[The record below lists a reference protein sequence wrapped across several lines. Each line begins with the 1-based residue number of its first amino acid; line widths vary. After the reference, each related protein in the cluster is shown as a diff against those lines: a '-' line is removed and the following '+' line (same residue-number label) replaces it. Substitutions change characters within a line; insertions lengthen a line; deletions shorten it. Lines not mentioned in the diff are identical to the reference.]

1 MRNVQVRKLRH
12 REGQSLAPCTQQ
24 GIDRAK
30 YENWPSGTP
39 THQTRHKHTHH
50 VPACSP
56 GVPPQPA
63 VHRAADTPRSADC
76 RPRRGCLH
84 GPGILGTRPLCE
96 AGREL
101 RAQHCSQGGGHWE
114 EAGAHRGSLEKLRQ
128 EYRGMEIHQQGTGN
142 RTGVNGE

>member
-24 GIDRAK
+24 RIDRAK

-39 THQTRHKHTHH
+39 THQTRHTHTHH

-101 RAQHCSQGGGHWE
+101 RAQHCSREGGHLE
-114 EAGAHRGSLEKLRQ
+114 EGGASQGFTGETETGISWDGDTAAR
-128 EYRGMEIHQQGTGN
+128 YRKQDW
-142 RTGVNGE
+142 GER